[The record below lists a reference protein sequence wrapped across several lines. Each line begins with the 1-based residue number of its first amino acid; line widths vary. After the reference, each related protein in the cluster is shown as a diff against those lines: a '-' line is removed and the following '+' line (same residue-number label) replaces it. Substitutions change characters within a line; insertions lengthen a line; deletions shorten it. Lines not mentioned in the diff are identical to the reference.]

1 MHTSSL
7 LARHRL
13 VRRLVVPGVVG
24 LSLVLSSC
32 GTAALSAVE
41 AEWAAVVPSST
52 TDPAATA
59 APDGVPSPS
68 TASTAASVPP
78 STTSM
83 PSPSVVSATSTLPTE
98 SAPTPTPTP
107 TPTPDPAATSAPAPA
122 TAPQAPAIS
131 ALPAALEDDV
141 RDCERYEEDWMTNGH
156 LYECLKGSRVR
167 QLQEALIRWNT
178 GVALEADGH
187 LGATTQRA
195 LLTWQF
201 QRGWPAPTT
210 TLEKYRT
217 IERLVLVDP
226 SAPGVDVTGPCPV
239 WIDTEVTAES
249 LGSRPNDLWPIL
261 QLCDQGEAV
270 RDFQFQLAA
279 AGFPVAQDGRYGL
292 DMARAVAAYET
303 ELYGV
308 PSTGDAVYFDTFTS
322 FWS

>member
-1 MHTSSL
+1 
-7 LARHRL
+7 
-13 VRRLVVPGVVG
+13 
-24 LSLVLSSC
+24 
-32 GTAALSAVE
+32 
-41 AEWAAVVPSST
+41 
-52 TDPAATA
+52 
-59 APDGVPSPS
+59 
-68 TASTAASVPP
+68 
-78 STTSM
+78 M
-83 PSPSVVSATSTLPTE
+83 PSPSVESATSTLPTE
-98 SAPTPTPTP
+98 SAPTPTP
-107 TPTPDPAATSAPAPA
+107 DPVATSAPAPS

-167 QLQEALIRWNT
+167 RLQEALIRWNT
-178 GVALEADGH
+178 GVALEADGY

-226 SAPGVDVTGPCPV
+226 SAPGVDVAGPCPV

-261 QLCDQGEAV
+261 QLCDQGKPSATSSSSSPQPASRSRRTAATGSTWRGPSPPTRRSCTASRAPATPCTSTPSPRSGRE
-270 RDFQFQLAA
+270 RLAPPALAGRRHPVSAGGRGTA
-279 AGFPVAQDGRYGL
+279 APRWPTRGATGGRCRWLRPRHPRRRSWRGI
-292 DMARAVAAYET
+292 
-303 ELYGV
+303 G
-308 PSTGDAVYFDTFTS
+308 
-322 FWS
+322 